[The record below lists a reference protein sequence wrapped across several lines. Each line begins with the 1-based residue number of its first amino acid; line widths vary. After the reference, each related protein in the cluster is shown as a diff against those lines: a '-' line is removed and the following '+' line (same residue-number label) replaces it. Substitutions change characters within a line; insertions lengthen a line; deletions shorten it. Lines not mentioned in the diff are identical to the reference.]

1 MSESNG
7 FATRE
12 ALIGKASRR
21 YIDIRTPSGH
31 KVRLQSL
38 SEGEMAA
45 VEADRVDYKKGGVN
59 RSAIVLSRAR
69 MITACVV
76 DGEGHRIFTDG
87 DAERI
92 AAAMDSKD
100 AIALYRACNEHTG
113 CDDDFEELVK
123 NSETALVEDSPS
135 S

>member
-21 YIDIRTPSGH
+21 YIDIRVPSGH

-45 VEADRVDYKKGGVN
+45 VEADRVD
-59 RSAIVLSRAR
+59 
-69 MITACVV
+69 
-76 DGEGHRIFTDG
+76 
-87 DAERI
+87 
-92 AAAMDSKD
+92 
-100 AIALYRACNEHTG
+100 
-113 CDDDFEELVK
+113 
-123 NSETALVEDSPS
+123 
-135 S
+135 